1 MKCPRCQFENRGE
14 SKFCLECGLS
24 LELECTNC
32 GNRLPLTA
40 KYCDACGTES
50 NSDGYVKK
58 AAQGTESERKYVTVL
73 FSDLSDF
80 TSITEKLDPEEVK
93 AIMIRIFGGIARVV
107 VKYEGFIERFIGDAV
122 MALFGVPKAHEDD
135 PVRAIKAAMEIHNLV
150 EAMSSKFEDRVGQK
164 LRMHSG
170 INTGLVVTGEVDL
183 ERGTHGITG
192 GTINLAS
199 RIEGIAKAGEILIGP
214 DTYRQVEGYFRCQ
227 RLEPVKVKG
236 KSDPVEIFRVVSA
249 RERPVKMHRLNGR
262 KADLIG
268 RKAELNLLTAKFQRL
283 REGSGSII
291 SISGAAGTG
300 KSRLVEEFRLA
311 VDTDK
316 IQWLSGQAFPY
327 SKNIPYFPFIDLLN
341 RMWHIDEGDPPE
353 IVREKIET
361 NIRALL
367 GENEEA
373 APYIG
378 RFYALSYPGIEGM
391 SPELWRKRLKEAVH
405 AIFSQLA
412 QKAPIIICWEDIQW
426 ADPSSIELLR
436 LILPEFTGAALFICV
451 YRPPFC
457 LFDSHQLESLE
468 ERHLAIQLRD
478 LSSSE
483 AQDMIESLLKSKN
496 LPQKLLQYN
505 RDRVG
510 GNPFYLEEVVN
521 SLIESE
527 TITPEKGAWRLNRH
541 ITEAVIPST
550 IHGVISARLDRLEKE
565 MKRILQEASVIGR
578 SFLYEI
584 LKRVTD
590 LTDHID
596 QNLRGLER
604 TDFIR
609 KRSIEP
615 ELEYIFKH
623 ALTQEVV
630 YNGLL
635 RSERQKIHERVAA
648 VYEDL
653 FEERLPEFYETIAFH
668 YKQGYSLHKAVNYL
682 MKSGEKSLSKY
693 AVEESHQY
701 FNEAY
706 ELLNNKRDRTKE
718 EDTLLIDLL
727 NKWAFVFYYRG
738 DYKGLPDLLVD
749 YKDLA
754 ESLDDKARLSM
765 FYSWLGVAV
774 FHRERFQEAYQY
786 LKQALLIGEEM
797 QDSRLIGYACNWLI
811 WTCAELG
818 LLDEAVD
825 YGDRCQ
831 EVCRLLKSEEFLY
844 WISLAGIGQVCWY
857 RGETKKTYET
867 GKKLLEYSLSRS
879 NIRGVVLGHYLIGC
893 SHFMVGDFA
902 SAVQCYKESIELSVD
917 PYYSHWSRMLLCLSY
932 VSNNQFREAEEALE
946 ELLGY
951 TRTFWAEVLGTP
963 AEYIRG
969 IVLVGKGQ
977 LAQGIKILED
987 IQRSYQQNARRWC
1000 YALSEHI
1007 LGTIYSQIA
1016 EGAGPKDISTIVKNI
1031 NFLIRNK
1038 PFAWKKAEGHYKRAI
1053 NAAQKIGADIT
1064 LGMSFFNLGLL
1075 HRGKGNADNA
1085 RQYLAK
1091 AVRIFE
1097 KCEAEIYLGK
1107 AKNALLSLE

>member
-1 MKCPRCQFENRGE
+1 MKNRGG
-14 SKFCLECGLS
+14 SKFCLDCGLS
-24 LELECTNC
+24 FELECTNC
-32 GNRLPLTA
+32 GNTLPLTA
-40 KYCDACGTES
+40 KYCDACGTDS
-50 NSDGYVKK
+50 NSPIYVRRT
-58 AAQGTESERKYVTVL
+58 AQGTESERKHVTVL
-73 FSDLSDF
+73 FSDLSGY

-93 AIMIRIFGGIARVV
+93 VIMTRIFGEIAQVV
-107 VKYEGFIERFIGDAV
+107 VKYEGFIERFVGDAV

-135 PVRAIKAAMEIHNLV
+135 PVRAIKAAIEIHNLV
-150 EAMSSKFEDRVGQK
+150 EAMSSKFEDRIGPK
-164 LRMHSG
+164 LKMHSG

-183 ERGTHGITG
+183 EQGTHGITG
-192 GTINLAS
+192 DTINLAS

-214 DTYRQVEGYFRCQ
+214 DTYRQVEGYFTCQ
-227 RLEPVKVKG
+227 RLEPTKVKG
-236 KSDPVEIFRVVSA
+236 KSDPVEFFRVISA
-249 RERPVKMHRLNGR
+249 KERPVTMHRLTGQR
-262 KADLIG
+262 ADLIG
-268 RKAELNLLTAKFQRL
+268 RKVELNLLKERLQGL
-283 REGSGSII
+283 REGNGSII
-291 SISGAAGTG
+291 SIRGAAGTG
-300 KSRLVEEFRLA
+300 KSRLVEEFRLT

-316 IQWLSGQAFPY
+316 IQWLGGQAFPY

-353 IVREKIET
+353 TVRIKIET

-367 GENEEA
+367 GEREEIT
-373 APYIG
+373 PYIG

-391 SPELWRKRLKEAVH
+391 SPELWRIRLKEAVH
-405 AIFSQLA
+405 MILSQLS
-412 QKAPIIICWEDIQW
+412 KRAPIIICWEDVQW

-436 LILPEFTGAALFICV
+436 LILPEFTNAALFICV
-451 YRPPFC
+451 YRHPFC
-457 LFDSHQLESLE
+457 LFDSHQLESLGK
-468 ERHLAIQLRD
+468 RHLAIQLRD

-496 LPQKLLQYN
+496 LPEKLRQYN

-510 GNPFYLEEVVN
+510 GNPFYIEEVVN

-527 TITPEKGAWRLNRH
+527 TITPDKGAWRLNRQ

-565 MKRILQEASVIGR
+565 MKRILQDASVIGR

-584 LKRVTD
+584 LKRVTE
-590 LTDHID
+590 LTNHID
-596 QNLRGLER
+596 QSLSGLEH

-635 RSERQKIHERVAA
+635 KSERQKIHERIA
-648 VYEDL
+648 VVFEQL

-668 YKQGYSLHKAVNYL
+668 YKQGYSLHKAVYYL
-682 MKSGEKSLSKY
+682 MKSGDKSLSKY
-693 AVEESHQY
+693 AGDESHQY

-754 ESLDDKARLSM
+754 ESLDDKVRLSM

-797 QDSRLIGYACNWLI
+797 EDSRLIGYACNWLI

-818 LLDEAVD
+818 LLDEAVI
-825 YGDRCQ
+825 YGDKCQ
-831 EVCRLLKSEEFLY
+831 EVCGLLKSEEFLY
-844 WISLAGIGQVCWY
+844 WISLAGIGQVSWY

-867 GKKLLEYSLSRS
+867 GKRLLEYSLSRS
-879 NIRGVVLGHYLIGC
+879 IVRGVVLGHYLIGC
-893 SHFMVGDFA
+893 SHFMIGDFA
-902 SAVQCYKESIELSVD
+902 SAVQCYKKSIRLSVD
-917 PYYSHWSRMLLCLSY
+917 PYYSQWSRMLLCLSY

-946 ELLGY
+946 ELLSY

-977 LAQGIKILED
+977 LGQGIKILED
-987 IQRSYQQNARRWC
+987 GQRSFLLNTRRWC

-1007 LGTIYSQIA
+1007 LGTIYFQIS
-1016 EGAGPKDISTIVKNI
+1016 EGTGSKDLSTIVKNI
-1031 NFLIRNK
+1031 NFLMKNK
-1038 PFAWKKAEGHYKRAI
+1038 PFAWKKAEGHFKRAI
-1053 NAAQKIGADIT
+1053 NAAQKIGAEAT
-1064 LGMSFFNLGLL
+1064 LGMSYLNLGLL
-1075 HRGKGNADNA
+1075 YRGKGKVDNS
-1085 RQYLAK
+1085 RQYLSK
-1091 AVRIFE
+1091 AIRIFE
-1097 KCEAEIYLGK
+1097 KCEAEIYLSM
-1107 AKNALLSLE
+1107 AKDALLSLE